1 MQSLRAYCA
10 TLARLVEST
19 SAAIYERQRL
29 LVRAGLI
36 DLEGRGPGGGTKATP
51 DNVALLLV
59 GLLAVDTLADAERT
73 VRAIARAKPMA
84 GPREHILEARTFASG
99 VSMILSDAELAAHT
113 AKISVSRSSHHA
125 SIEFFGP
132 VAKVPKGNWT
142 LFYAHTGRPPPH
154 YRIEARVDGVILRVI
169 ATHLAAM
176 RAEMRRKED
185 QQ

>member
-59 GLLAVDTLADAERT
+59 G
-73 VRAIARAKPMA
+73 RAIARAKPMA